1 MLQSLLAKFFG
12 DKQMI
17 PLHTK
22 FLFIT
27 SLALMASG
35 CQTNNTSSD
44 AEATDDNTPGVKS
57 ALVGEYTSPL
67 NFDNPYANI
76 PAQCYIETGNGRQN
90 ACLFCHTNGLY
101 NLGLGNNNP
110 QAGAIKAVNFQIDYG
125 YEPISTTAPYAAIN
139 RWENTLYPEKLAE
152 YVSNL
157 NITPANWDMQTYIR
171 TDNWQNAYN
180 QRLGSAKDWD
190 SGYNNSMRLLP
201 GLNPSDLPADSDGFV
216 RSQTPDDSYF
226 GDDKGYITGWRAVN
240 FMPYG
245 IFTPINGSVSGIYI
259 RLPAKFM
266 KNSQGEFDL
275 TTYETNLDLLDKAI
289 SDNLQALEGTNYIG
303 MAADVNILRGA
314 YPKGTEFAHP
324 LHYVDIEADGI
335 SEVSAFPG
343 TRAQRVKEV
352 RFMYK
357 LEDYNPTS
365 ARPGTGEGDSIYG
378 NDEQGWVNNGAGWI
392 LAGFIEDSQGELRPQ
407 NREELTQCIGCH
419 SGYKNTEFP
428 NFTSG
433 TGNTVDST
441 WAFPRKLPNA
451 AGWQE
456 MNYLGFTQ
464 KVNNENNEKKAVS
477 TIQEPINKYAEQGEF
492 GLFLNYV
499 VGASLYGDMPEL
511 YEEKFA
517 TLITTT
523 NGYAQNWP
531 RLDTSSAEAFEETN
545 LTRQTLLRSFVN
557 KGDYLNED
565 NTIQSFLL
573 YPTKEHALSSAQR
586 YRQVVVTQRYQ
597 YGKDVF
603 EQTPVTYR
611 HYRLPAQEALKI
623 DGSPYAL
630 GEVITERSV
639 QLDQPTRFDYR
650 AGDSETLIDKDLEFE
665 AGGTY
670 FPEYVP
676 YIQQRD

>member
-1 MLQSLLAKFFG
+1 MKPFQ
-12 DKQMI
+12 
-17 PLHTK
+17 TK
-22 FLFIT
+22 LLFIT
-27 SLALMASG
+27 SLALVTAG
-35 CQTNNTSSD
+35 CQTNNTDSNDESTTAD
-44 AEATDDNTPGVKS
+44 SNPPVVKS
-57 ALVGEYTSPL
+57 ALVGEYTSPI
-67 NFDNPYANI
+67 NFDNPYANV

-110 QAGAIKAVNFQIDYG
+110 QAGAIEAVNFQIDYG
-125 YEPISTTAPYAAIN
+125 FDPVSTTAPYATIN

-157 NITPANWDMQTYIR
+157 NITPDNWDMQSYIR
-171 TDNWQNAYN
+171 TDNWQKAYD

-190 SGYNNSMRLLP
+190 SGYDHPMRLLP
-201 GLNPSDLPADSDGFV
+201 GLNPADLPADDDGFV
-216 RSQTPDDSYF
+216 RSQTIDNGFFSDNQ
-226 GDDKGYITGWRAVN
+226 GYITGWRAVN

-266 KNSQGEFDL
+266 QNTQGEFDL
-275 TTYETNLDLLDKAI
+275 TTYQTNLDLLAQAI
-289 SDNLQALEGTNYIG
+289 TDNLGALEGTNYIG
-303 MAADVNILRGA
+303 NAADENILRGA

-324 LHYVDIEADGI
+324 LHYVDIEADGL
-335 SEVSAFPG
+335 SEVSQFPG

-352 RFMYK
+352 RYMYK
-357 LEDYNPTS
+357 VEDYNPTTV
-365 ARPGTGEGDSIYG
+365 RPGTGEGDSIYG
-378 NDEQGWVNNGAGWI
+378 SDEQGWVNNGAGWI
-392 LAGFIEDSQGELRPQ
+392 LAGFIEDAQGALRPQ

-419 SGYKNTEFP
+419 SGFKNTEFP

-441 WAFPRKLPNA
+441 WAFPRKLPGA
-451 AGWQE
+451 VGWQE

-464 KVNNENNEKKAVS
+464 EQETSTDEITLTS
-477 TIQEPINKYAEQGEF
+477 TIEEPMNKHSDQGEF

-511 YEEKFA
+511 FEQNFHS
-517 TLITTT
+517 LITTE
-523 NGYAQNWP
+523 NGYAHDWP
-531 RLDTSSAEAFEETN
+531 TLDTSSAEAFEDTN
-545 LTRQTLLRSFVN
+545 QTRQTLLRSFVT

-565 NTIQSFLL
+565 NTIKSFLL
-573 YPTKEHALSSAQR
+573 YPTKEHALASALR

-611 HYRLPAQEALKI
+611 HHRLPAQEALKI
-623 DGSPYAL
+623 DGSPYTL
-630 GEVITERSV
+630 GEVISERSV
-639 QLDQPTRFDYR
+639 QLDQPARFDYR
-650 AGDSETLIDKDLEFE
+650 AGDSVTLIDKSLKFE
-665 AGGTY
+665 DGGTY

-676 YIQQRD
+676 FIQMP